1 MDASLTDSNASTP
14 IEPFTSL
21 KLLLKA
27 EKEQANR
34 ICVSKVGWWRDAKR
48 WRGSAFP
55 RVWRAVAII
64 TVWSIIVAT
73 ADLAFGKNLRLTNNV
88 TPLLSVVV
96 GLLLVFRNGAAY
108 ARWDEGRKA
117 FGTMVSTVRSLARS
131 TWINVGAAGPVKS
144 PSTCENDPKLS
155 TKDHEAKVK
164 ALRLMV
170 AFPVAVKHHLRS
182 EYGTDYDDLRAL
194 LSSKV
199 QKTAQE
205 IGFVYKPAQSDSVRT
220 PTTPHVPK
228 PARAGPFSIRQEVE
242 SLDPEAALLNDER
255 TPLVFKDDGARD
267 KMQNYLARPS
277 LALPLVIAHEL
288 SLYFAT
294 CKKMGLLESIGPAG
308 YNALQ
313 ASVTSLVDQFTVV
326 ERLAGVGIPTTYL
339 IHLKQCVSVFLMT
352 LPLVLVESM
361 GYTMVPFVSICAFTL
376 MGIEGIASEIEMPFG
391 VDESDLPLSLFCT
404 ELHNE
409 IEHMTMHL
417 AASADDWAL

>member
-1 MDASLTDSNASTP
+1 MHNSV
-14 IEPFTSL
+14 EPFTSL

-27 EKEQANR
+27 EKEQASR

-48 WRGSAFP
+48 WKGSAFP
-55 RVWRAVAII
+55 RVWRAVVII
-64 TVWSIIVAT
+64 TIWSVVVAT
-73 ADLAFGKNLRLTNNV
+73 LDLALGKNLRLTNNV

-117 FGTMVSTVRSLARS
+117 FGSMISTVRSLSRS
-131 TWINVGAAGPVKS
+131 TWINVGAAGPVRPASNFANNLKVS
-144 PSTCENDPKLS
+144 AA
-155 TKDHEAKVK
+155 DHGAKIK

-170 AFPVAVKHHLRS
+170 AFPAAVKHHVRG
-182 EYGTDYDDLRAL
+182 EYGTDYEDLRAL
-194 LSSKV
+194 LSPELR
-199 QKTAQE
+199 QRAQAV
-205 IGFVYKPAQSDSVRT
+205 GFIDKHLPTESVRT
-220 PTTPHVPK
+220 PTTADGPK
-228 PARAGPFSIRQEVE
+228 PLRSAPLSIRQEID
-242 SLDPEAALLNDER
+242 SIDPEAALFSTPTTEER
-255 TPLVFKDDGARD
+255 TPLLPRDADG
-267 KMQNYLARPS
+267 KLQQYLARPS
-277 LALPLVIAHEL
+277 LALPLFIAHEL

-294 CKKMGLLESIGPAG
+294 CKKLGLLESIGPAG

-313 ASVTSLVDQFTVV
+313 QSVTSLVDQFTII
-326 ERLAGVGIPTTYL
+326 ERLATIGIPTTYL

-352 LPLVLVESM
+352 LPLVLVDTM
-361 GYTMVPFVSICAFTL
+361 GYAMVPFVSICAFTL

-417 AASADDWAL
+417 VANSEEWSL